1 MILGCVSSPISLLS
15 CNIHV
20 FLTICFAFSIGYPG
34 YPGVAKDGIPGLQG
48 PPGYTGPQGQQGL
61 PGQAGVPGFCEARD
75 CGISAPSML
84 GEQGLRKVF

>member
-1 MILGCVSSPISLLS
+1 MY
-15 CNIHV
+15 
-20 FLTICFAFSIGYPG
+20 FLTICFTFSIGYPG
-34 YPGVAKDGIPGLQG
+34 YPGVAKDGIAGPQG